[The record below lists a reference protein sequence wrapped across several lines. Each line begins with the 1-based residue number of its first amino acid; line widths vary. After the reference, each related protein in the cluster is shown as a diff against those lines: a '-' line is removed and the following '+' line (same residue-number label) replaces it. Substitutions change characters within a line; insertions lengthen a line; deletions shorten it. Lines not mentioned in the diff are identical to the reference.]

1 MRTIDY
7 LFLTHLDQDH
17 SGAFDYLK
25 NKVKF
30 EQVYSNE
37 KVEVLP
43 NSKFEYCKKGQNFNI
58 NHHVKI
64 EVLSP
69 KEEQLDL
76 AKYNKNENSCVL
88 YVQVLNAKK
97 YQNYLLMGDA
107 GWETEY
113 AILQDYP
120 HLKVDVL
127 VLGHHGSQHSSSYAF
142 LEKLQ
147 PEIAIVS
154 AGFNN
159 RYGHPSEIVQARLKE
174 LNIPLLSTINN
185 GTIQFLQHQNNDLE
199 INKQRDTR
207 LWLKRDFSD

>member
-1 MRTIDY
+1 MRVSLTPLCI
-7 LFLTHLDQDH
+7 LLGKVSFLQLHLCAVVGKECEHED
-17 SGAFDYLK
+17 
-25 NKVKF
+25 
-30 EQVYSNE
+30 
-37 KVEVLP
+37 
-43 NSKFEYCKKGQNFNI
+43 CK
-58 NHHVKI
+58 H
-64 EVLSP
+64 
-69 KEEQLDL
+69 
-76 AKYNKNENSCVL
+76 
-88 YVQVLNAKK
+88 
-97 YQNYLLMGDA
+97 
-107 GWETEY
+107 ETEY

-159 RYGHPSEIVQARLKE
+159 RYGHPSEIVQVRLKE
-174 LNIPLLSTINN
+174 LNIPVLSTIND
-185 GTIQFLQHQNNDLE
+185 GTIQFSQHRNNDVE